1 MSVSRFINIHKLRC
15 SIIHSYLYYTILV
28 FVKGKQRRNYAVHY
42 KTVVKANRV
51 ENAPVI

>member
-15 SIIHSYLYYTILV
+15 SIIHSYLYYTISV
-28 FVKGKQRRNYAVHY
+28 FVSKQRRNYAVYY

-51 ENAPVI
+51 DNAPVI